1 MGSRISIQFANGKE
15 TSPVLFSHW
24 GGEEFIDEANTYLQ
38 ELKAEQGDTGISY
51 PLDRLEP
58 RTVMVDFIRYIT
70 KDLDRVSSD
79 LYLGVDE
86 NDGDNS
92 DYGHHVINLD
102 ADPTMDLVTDNEIL
116 VNNYINGNLKDF
128 RIAVDKL
135 NLYQLANF
143 IVYCQE
149 NCSQLTAGEIAK
161 QLKLMQ

>member
-1 MGSRISIQFANGKE
+1 MGARISIQFANGNE

-24 GGEEFIDEANTYLQ
+24 GGEEFLDEANTYLQ

-70 KDLDRVSSD
+70 KGMNRVSSN

-92 DYGHHVINLD
+92 DYGHHVI
-102 ADPTMDLVTDNEIL
+102 DLASEASLPVDFENIA
-116 VNNYINGNLKDF
+116 NNYINGNLKDF
-128 RIAVDKL
+128 RIQVSNL
-135 NLYQLANF
+135 SLYQLADF
-143 IVYCQE
+143 TAYCQE
-149 NCSQLTAGEIAK
+149 NYSQLTAGEIAK

>member
-1 MGSRISIQFANGKE
+1 MGARISIQFANGSE
-15 TSPVLFSHW
+15 TSPVLFNHW
-24 GGEEFIDEANTYLQ
+24 GGEEFIDEVNTYLQ

-92 DYGHHVINLD
+92 DYGHHVI
-102 ADPTMDLVTDNEIL
+102 DLAAEASLPVDFEHIA
-116 VNNYINGNLKDF
+116 NNYINGNLKDF
-128 RIAVDKL
+128 RIEVSNL
-135 NLYQLANF
+135 SLYQLADF
-143 IVYCQE
+143 TVYCQE
-149 NCSQLTAGEIAK
+149 NCSELTAGEIAK